1 MSTRV
6 ITFVSILFC
15 GLIQLS
21 AQTITGNLANHQNQ
35 KVYLYGYN
43 NFDAYAIDST
53 ITNAKGD
60 FKLNFAAKDYGMGYI
75 APQNQ
80 KPLIV
85 VLANETVHLTGDAT
99 SLAQTVNLTS
109 GAENSAF
116 LTYATQH
123 PKRENALSAWRYLDK
138 LYKEDPTFS
147 NNTKQSNSITNEIE
161 RLKNE
166 SKDFIENL
174 PQESYVKWFLPIR
187 QLVSSV
193 ATVAQYYPE
202 EIPATRKALR
212 AMNLADDRFYKS
224 GLLNEAI
231 ENHIWF
237 IENSSGGLEQVFED
251 LNQSIDI
258 IINQLKDDNEKFNLV
273 TQRMFDILEKR
284 SLFASSEYL
293 AKRLL
298 EGDDCGCLNPDFEK
312 HLHKYGKMAQG
323 EIAPDITFTPY
334 TYYPDGINAK
344 KMSEVKA
351 EYYLV
356 IFAAQWCPHCREV
369 MPEIAAFYPEMKA
382 KNIETLLVS
391 LDENVEDFARLA
403 GPLPFISTTE
413 LKKWESQA
421 AIDYQVYGTPSYFM
435 LDKDRKIVM
444 KFMSVEHIKSWVN
457 MFVKK

>member
-1 MSTRV
+1 M
-6 ITFVSILFC
+6 IKKLMPLAIL
-15 GLIQLS
+15 ILS
-21 AQTITGNLANHQNQ
+21 FTLLNAQSITGNLTNHPSQ
-35 KVYLYGYN
+35 KVYLYGFEC
-43 NFDAYAIDST
+43 FDTYPIDSST
-53 ITNAKGD
+53 TDGNGN
-60 FKLNFAAKDYGMGYI
+60 FKLGFTANDFGLGYI
-75 APQNQ
+75 MPKNN
-80 KPLIV
+80 KPFII
-85 VLANETVHLTGDAT
+85 VLANETIQLSGDAT
-99 SLAQTVNLTS
+99 NLAKTAIILS
-109 GAENSAF
+109 GAENIAF
-116 LTYATQH
+116 LTFAIQH
-123 PKRENALSAWRYLDK
+123 PKRENALSAWRYLYK
-138 LYKEDPTFS
+138 LYNEEPTFS
-147 NNTKQSNSITNEIE
+147 NNTAQSQAIATEIE

-187 QLVSSV
+187 QLIGGV

-202 EIPATRKALR
+202 EIPATRQALR
-212 AMNLADDRFYKS
+212 ALNLDDERFYKS

-273 TQRMFDILEKR
+273 AQRTFDILEKR

-344 KMSEVKA
+344 KMSEVIA
-351 EYYLV
+351 DYYLV
-356 IFAAQWCPHCREV
+356 IFAAQWCPHCREAL
-369 MPEIAAFYPEMKA
+369 PEIAAFYPEMKA

-403 GPLPFISTTE
+403 GPMPFISTTE

-421 AIDYQVYGTPSYFM
+421 AINYQVYGTPSYFM
-435 LDKDRKIVM
+435 LDQDRKILI
-444 KFMSVEHIKSWVN
+444 KFMSVEHIKSWVD